1 MAVFADRLDLEEV
14 DTQILVGRIGA
25 TVVGQVAG
33 QPREIMGRLAA
44 DQLPGPPGDLRRRN
58 SPLVIVLASVGCTP
72 ASRLAIRCKQQGAFG
87 SWTHEGDD
95 ALQVVD
101 GAELDNN
108 AALAAT

>member
-1 MAVFADRLDLEEV
+1 MAVF
-14 DTQILVGRIGA
+14 T
-25 TVVGQVAG
+25 
-33 QPREIMGRLAA
+33 
-44 DQLPGPPGDLRRRN
+44 DQLDPRRSDHAQQSVSH
-58 SPLVIVLASVGCTP
+58 SP
-72 ASRLAIRCKQQGAFG
+72 KQQRAFG

>member
-1 MAVFADRLDLEEV
+1 MAVFADRLDLEEA
-14 DTQILVGRIGA
+14 DTQTFVGRIGA
-25 TVVGQVAG
+25 TVVGQ
-33 QPREIMGRLAA
+33 LAA
-44 DQLPGPPGDLRRRN
+44 PPDHGPTLGGPASGAAGRPAPPR
-58 SPLVIVLASVGCTP
+58 SPKVIVLASVGCTP
-72 ASRLAIRCKQQGAFG
+72 ASRLAIRCKQQRAFG